1 MSTTRTRATARTL
14 AGGSGRPG
22 AAVGPARLAAPA
34 SGILEPMA
42 RRTKETG
49 RVTPKGGRPART
61 SAATATTTVS
71 GRYTPPIPDEYRSSP
86 WWVPAL
92 VLAFMG
98 IGVLAIVLN
107 YLSLLPASPTNWYLL
122 GGLVGVIAGFIV
134 ATRWH

>member
-1 MSTTRTRATARTL
+1 
-14 AGGSGRPG
+14 
-22 AAVGPARLAAPA
+22 
-34 SGILEPMA
+34 MA

-49 RVTPKGGRPART
+49 RVTPKGGR
-61 SAATATTTVS
+61 TAPSTVS

-122 GGLVGVIAGFIV
+122 GGLVGVIAGFV
-134 ATRWH
+134 AATRWR